1 MNVLKSSG
9 KLLIF
14 LAVLFLSISFLFTRE
29 NCGHPD
35 LFLMIT
41 PVPQL

>member
-14 LAVLFLSISFLFTRE
+14 LAVLFLSIFLFTRE